1 MSIPDNVLQNYIDTI
16 FNKFDR
22 DRSGTLDPNE
32 LAAFFNDVFAMMGNP
47 TRINDQQARQALMSI
62 DKDFDGKASKM

>member
-1 MSIPDNVLQNYIDTI
+1 MSVPDNVLQNYIDQI

-32 LAAFFNDVFAMMGNP
+32 LANFFN
-47 TRINDQQARQALMSI
+47 
-62 DKDFDGKASKM
+62 

>member
-1 MSIPDNVLQNYIDTI
+1 MSIQDNVLQNYIDTI

-32 LAAFFNDVFAMMGNP
+32 LASFFNDVFAMMGNP